1 VGNQFG
7 FFIGSADKNT
17 SISLSALAITN
28 TSFFIIWVDTRGLFR
43 VYSAPLW
50 EVEKVK
56 PNKANSFDKIMVA
69 IAIFALVGFC
79 AALWKIV
86 G

>member
-1 VGNQFG
+1 LVF
-7 FFIGSADKNT
+7 
-17 SISLSALAITN
+17 
-28 TSFFIIWVDTRGLFR
+28 
-43 VYSAPLW
+43 SAPLR

-56 PNKANSFDKIMVA
+56 LNKANSFDKIMVA

-86 G
+86 GCAPLQKPHKNHFFSDIRLMFQLVFLS

>member
-1 VGNQFG
+1 LVF
-7 FFIGSADKNT
+7 
-17 SISLSALAITN
+17 
-28 TSFFIIWVDTRGLFR
+28 
-43 VYSAPLW
+43 SAPLR

-79 AALWKIV
+79 AALWEIV